1 MVILGDDFW
10 GTFTTGPL
18 GSHVSITVQRETDS
32 FRLITSDQLGKARP
46 SGALG
51 DIGAIE
57 K

>member
-18 GSHVSITVQRETDS
+18 GNVEIKVNRRTRTY
-32 FRLITSDQLGKARP
+32 RLEGADQLGNARP
-46 SGALG
+46 QGAAG

-57 K
+57 Q